1 MKFAAVTDE
10 EVRRR
15 GGKSDLSKA
24 TQLVPY
30 KTQTKR
36 SRSSKYYTGI

>member
-1 MKFAAVTDE
+1 MEFAAATDE

-15 GGKSDLSKA
+15 GKSDLSKA